1 MTVSALALPRQPA
14 SASCDRSGEKCDRPT
29 TMPEVQL
36 GEANVGGSCRM
47 PRNAT
52 GQGLAQRHRGDGLTR
67 TPIRSSKVRSSV
79 ITSEA
84 TQIRL
89 RLPPVISSSTP
100 TSARRS
106 MA

>member
-1 MTVSALALPRQPA
+1 
-14 SASCDRSGEKCDRPT
+14 
-29 TMPEVQL
+29 
-36 GEANVGGSCRM
+36 M

-89 RLPPVISSSTP
+89 RLPPRDLVEHPDFGQTVDGLIG
-100 TSARRS
+100 ARS
-106 MA
+106 GHAGK